1 MTRIV
6 LLALGF
12 GAGPFRI
19 NKTRNSLIQ
28 SDFTYSS
35 RSLRRRAMLPGN
47 RRRIP
52 RSGGVRRLRLEVLSE
67 CPDRLANVPEALG
80 RGTGSVVA

>member
-1 MTRIV
+1 
-6 LLALGF
+6 
-12 GAGPFRI
+12 
-19 NKTRNSLIQ
+19 
-28 SDFTYSS
+28 
-35 RSLRRRAMLPGN
+35 MLPGN

-52 RSGGVRRLRLEVLSE
+52 RSGGERRLRLEVLSE